1 MPVSLVLTALIVS
14 AENESRCAVEQPLE
28 KAGFKVRNATTGAEG
43 LRLATRIIPDIII
56 LELRLPDMSGFQV
69 CCRLKAHAA
78 TAGIPVLHLSD
89 ASVESSEFAGHLERG
104 DEAYLTH
111 PVEAA
116 DLLAC
121 VKTLLR
127 CRQVHR
133 QFSSFLEAAPD
144 AIVILDQDGKIVR
157 VNRQAE
163 RMFGHER
170 DELMGQEVE
179 ILMPQRFRDRHRG
192 QRAGFVAHPS
202 TRPMGTGP
210 ALDLWGLRKD
220 GSEFPVEISLS
231 PIPDDQ
237 GILIASIVRDV
248 TERRRMEQD
257 LRDANRKKEEFLATL
272 AHELRNP
279 LAPIRNGLQLMKLAK
294 NNADTVEQARTM
306 MERQLGH
313 MVRLVDDLL
322 DVNRI
327 NLGKLELRKERVELA
342 SVVQEAVET
351 SLPLVEMYGNELTVT
366 LSPEPIYLDADL
378 TRLAQVFSNLLN
390 NAAKYSEP
398 GGRVWLSAERQG
410 NDVVVTVKDTGA
422 GIPAEMLPKVFEMF
436 TQVDRTLDRSQAGLG
451 IGLSLVKALVEM
463 HEGVV
468 EARSDG
474 LGKGSEFVVRLPA
487 SVEKLVQAMQSAS
500 TQQKREAKYRI
511 LVVDDNRDTAGSLA
525 MILQMMGNDTRTAYD
540 GEEAVA
546 AASEFQPDVILL
558 DLDLPKLN
566 GYEVCRRIRKQP
578 GGKELVIIA
587 QTGYGQAEDRRRT
600 HEAGFD
606 YHIVKPLDPDALMDL
621 LAELQ
626 QVKSSKLADCRP

>member
-1 MPVSLVLTALIVS
+1 
-14 AENESRCAVEQPLE
+14 
-28 KAGFKVRNATTGAEG
+28 
-43 LRLATRIIPDIII
+43 
-56 LELRLPDMSGFQV
+56 
-69 CCRLKAHAA
+69 
-78 TAGIPVLHLSD
+78 
-89 ASVESSEFAGHLERG
+89 
-104 DEAYLTH
+104 
-111 PVEAA
+111 
-116 DLLAC
+116 
-121 VKTLLR
+121 
-127 CRQVHR
+127 
-133 QFSSFLEAAPD
+133 
-144 AIVILDQDGKIVR
+144 
-157 VNRQAE
+157 
-163 RMFGHER
+163 
-170 DELMGQEVE
+170 
-179 ILMPQRFRDRHRG
+179 
-192 QRAGFVAHPS
+192 
-202 TRPMGTGP
+202 MGTGP